1 MDPRYAYN
9 ELPELPPPSPLETPA
24 VLKACIGARA
34 ALAELK
40 TAADLIPNQAV
51 LINVVPLLEARAS
64 TEVENIVTTNDA
76 LFRQAAM
83 SDGRADPA
91 TKEAL
96 NYRGALL
103 AGFESQRKRPLCTA
117 TAEEVCSVLKGTR
130 MAVRRVPGVRLA
142 NHRTG
147 EVMYTP
153 PEGEDLLRAKLANWE
168 RFLHDHRELDPLV
181 RMAAGHYQFE
191 AIHPFT
197 DGNGRTG
204 RILNLLFLV
213 NEGLLREPVLYL
225 SRYILRNR
233 AEYYER
239 LLGVTREGAW
249 EPWLL
254 YMIRGVE
261 EMALWT
267 RRKIEAIR
275 GLIGETVGRLR
286 AIAPEIYS
294 RELVEAVFTQ
304 AYCRIGNLVDA
315 GVAKRQT
322 ASVYLRRLAVLGFVR
337 EVESGRE
344 RLYVNE
350 AFARL
355 LFTDHEGEPSV
366 VREEPLLH
374 GPPVFPRAVERVWR
388 AEDMPRPG
396 KPHEITGVGGLRPVL
411 GTDRRA
417 GSLRWI
423 MLREESPPEQRPG
436 RFTWYDARARSSS
449 RTGRSEWRLYCEDGI
464 PSVQPGDLLIVTTD
478 GAGEIAGFLT
488 NPSSRWLRSLR
499 HVLGLPG
506 GASEDSA
513 ATRVLTEILDAR
525 ADNTDGEK
533 AAGH

>member
-1 MDPRYAYN
+1 MDALVAYN
-9 ELPELPPPSPLETPA
+9 DLPELPPRVPLETAA

-40 TAADLIPNQAV
+40 AAADLIPNQAV

-96 NYRGALL
+96 NYRAALL
-103 AGFESQRKRPLCTA
+103 AGFESQRHRPLCTA

-142 NHRTG
+142 NYRTG

-153 PEGEDLLRAKLANWE
+153 PEGEDLLRSKLANWE
-168 RFLHDHRELDPLV
+168 RFLHGHRDLDPLV

-204 RILNLLFLV
+204 RIINLLFLV
-213 NEGLLREPVLYL
+213 SEGLLREPVLYL

-233 AEYYER
+233 AEYHER
-239 LLGVTREGAW
+239 LLGVTREDAW

-275 GLIGETVGRLR
+275 RLIGETVGRLR

-315 GVAKRQT
+315 GVAQRQT
-322 ASVYLRRLAVLGFVR
+322 ASIYLRRLAALGFIR
-337 EVESGRE
+337 EIDAGRE

-355 LFTDHEGEPSV
+355 LFTDEVDETSV
-366 VREEPLLH
+366 VREEPWLRKPAAL
-374 GPPVFPRAVERVWR
+374 PRAVERVWR

-396 KPHEITGVGGLRPVL
+396 KPHEITGVSGLRPVL

-423 MLREESPPEQRPG
+423 LLRDEASPEQMPG
-436 RFTWYDARARSSS
+436 RFTWYDARAKSSG
-449 RTGRSEWRLYCEDGI
+449 RTGRSEWRLYCEDGF
-464 PSVQPGDLLIVTTD
+464 PSFQPGDVLIVTTD
-478 GAGEIAGFLT
+478 GIGEVMGFLSS
-488 NPSSRWLRSLR
+488 PSSRWLPALR
-499 HVLGLPG
+499 RVLGLSG

-513 ATRVLTEILDAR
+513 ATLVLTELLDAR
-525 ADNTDGEK
+525 ADNSTGSK
-533 AAGH
+533 PA